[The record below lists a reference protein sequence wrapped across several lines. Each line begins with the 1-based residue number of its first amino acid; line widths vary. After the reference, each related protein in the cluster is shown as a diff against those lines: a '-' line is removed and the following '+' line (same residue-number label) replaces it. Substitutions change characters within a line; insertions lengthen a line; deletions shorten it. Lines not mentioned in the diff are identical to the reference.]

1 MKGRLNSTVWML
13 IGINAVALIG
23 VLGLAYMAGKSG
35 ESSPMML
42 VGAAGLAL
50 VASFLFVSMLNSK
63 VLSPVK
69 QLADFS
75 ERVAA
80 NDYKA
85 RLDANSA
92 DDFGFVAANLNRS
105 VDRMA
110 KVASNQDAQESLQR
124 SVTEFLTIVSQIA
137 RGD

>member
-23 VLGLAYMAGKSG
+23 VLALAYFAGKSG
-35 ESSPMML
+35 SEASPMML
-42 VGAAGLAL
+42 VGAAGVAL

-85 RLDANSA
+85 RLDANST

-110 KVASNQDAQESLQR
+110 KVASNQDAQES
-124 SVTEFLTIVSQIA
+124 
-137 RGD
+137 